1 MDGLG
6 LLVLLLGDH
15 EIWNCF
21 QSTSR
26 ALATASQN
34 LASGPSTALPATWTS
49 RPDVTGHSAWACWPL
64 QGPVAGHSSQLS
76 ASGAICHH
84 AKNLR
89 RPGIL
94 WSAMRTQQW
103 AFFPGERP
111 PAQPFSSGL
120 VNSWPHTALQ
130 SASDSFY
137 LSHRCMH
144 DALAWLAHSNWL
156 NSLWGAHHL

>member
-49 RPDVTGHSAWACWPL
+49 WPDVTGHSAWACWPL
-64 QGPVAGHSSQLS
+64 QGPRSWSFFSAFSHRGYMPSCQESEASRHPLVGH
-76 ASGAICHH
+76 AH
-84 AKNLR
+84 
-89 RPGIL
+89 
-94 WSAMRTQQW
+94 SAMGT
-103 AFFPGERP
+103 FPGERP

-137 LSHRCMH
+137 VSHRCMH
-144 DALAWLAHSNWL
+144 DASSWLAHSNWL
-156 NSLWGAHHL
+156 NSLGGAHHL